1 MLKKGRVIVGMSGGV
16 DSSVTA
22 LLLKEAGYEVIGLFM
37 KNWEEDD
44 FCPVREDFLD
54 AISVADQIGVDFEW
68 VDCSKEY
75 QERVFSDF
83 LEEMKKGRTP
93 NPDVQCNTAIKFDVF
108 IHHAEKFGADFI
120 ATGHY
125 AKVEKLAGKTWLM
138 KAKDQSKDQT
148 YFLARTNSA
157 QLQPALFPLGSL
169 LKLQVRE
176 IAKSAGL
183 CTHAKK
189 DSTGICFVGERPFK
203 SFLKNY
209 LPEKPGPMMSLDGR
223 LLGEHDGLMY
233 YTIGQR
239 KGLGIGGQGEPW
251 FVAAKDVEKNILWVA
266 QGRSNPAL
274 YSRSMIVADPVW
286 ITAEPLPYQK
296 YAAKIRYR
304 QTESVCWFEWLEENR
319 MLVHFNQP
327 QWAATPGQVL
337 VLYDGNVCLGG
348 AMIEVVQAMQQP
360 SEKIMEH
367 A

>member
-108 IHHAEKFGADFI
+108 IHHAEKFDADFI

-125 AKVEKLAGKTWLM
+125 AKVEKRAGKTWLM

-148 YFLARTNSA
+148 YFLCYLN
-157 QLQPALFPLGSL
+157 Q
-169 LKLQVRE
+169 K
-176 IAKSAGL
+176 KSRFIL
-183 CTHAKK
+183 
-189 DSTGICFVGERPFK
+189 I
-203 SFLKNY
+203 
-209 LPEKPGPMMSLDGR
+209 
-223 LLGEHDGLMY
+223 
-233 YTIGQR
+233 R
-239 KGLGIGGQGEPW
+239 KI
-251 FVAAKDVEKNILWVA
+251 
-266 QGRSNPAL
+266 
-274 YSRSMIVADPVW
+274 
-286 ITAEPLPYQK
+286 
-296 YAAKIRYR
+296 
-304 QTESVCWFEWLEENR
+304 
-319 MLVHFNQP
+319 
-327 QWAATPGQVL
+327 
-337 VLYDGNVCLGG
+337 
-348 AMIEVVQAMQQP
+348 
-360 SEKIMEH
+360 
-367 A
+367 